1 MTRLTIGRLPYW
13 VMAVLLAALTFGVIY
28 LGFRIGLGL
37 YSFALLLLP
46 IGLAVWY
53 MAEYSTTAAVA
64 PPPTVDPAASM
75 APPETFDD
83 PVIEADLFDSL
94 AETEPRPEAGE
105 PDPPAP

>member
-13 VMAVLLAALTFGVIY
+13 AMAVFLAALTFGVIY
-28 LGFRIGLGL
+28 LGFLIGLGL

-53 MAEYSTTAAVA
+53 MAEYSATAAVA
-64 PPPTVDPAASM
+64 PPAAIDPAASM
-75 APPETFDD
+75 PPPETFDD

-94 AETEPRPEAGE
+94 AETEPRPEAGTQ
-105 PDPPAP
+105 DPPAP